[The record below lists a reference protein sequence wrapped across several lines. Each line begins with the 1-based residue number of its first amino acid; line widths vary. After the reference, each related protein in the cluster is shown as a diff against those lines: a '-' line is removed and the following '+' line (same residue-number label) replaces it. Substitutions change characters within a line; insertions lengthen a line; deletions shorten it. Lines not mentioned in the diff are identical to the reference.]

1 MRPSAAMHN
10 PADSLTDNLIPAFPG
25 RLEGSIIGLDNN
37 PIRPYHQ
44 DRILDGVKQLLPGSG
59 VTFFV
64 GITAV
69 TVGYFFGILMC

>member
-25 RLEGSIIGLDNN
+25 RLQGSIIGLDNN
-37 PIRPYHQ
+37 PIRPDHQ

-59 VTFFV
+59 MTFSV

-69 TVGYFFGILMC
+69 TGGYVFWIFIC